1 MCRCLC
7 AAHPPVYFIGPV
19 CKRVCMGCEKDEG
32 WRKAAILADI
42 DGQYEADAKT
52 DDLMRVPAEE
62 DSRTLAVQAARDDAA
77 ASGAGSG
84 AGAGATQ

>member
-1 MCRCLC
+1 
-7 AAHPPVYFIGPV
+7 
-19 CKRVCMGCEKDEG
+19 MGCEKDEG

-42 DGQYEADAKT
+42 DGRYEADAKA

-62 DSRTLAVQAARDDAA
+62 DSRTLALEAARAEAETTYGDGF

-84 AGAGATQ
+84 AGAGAARASY